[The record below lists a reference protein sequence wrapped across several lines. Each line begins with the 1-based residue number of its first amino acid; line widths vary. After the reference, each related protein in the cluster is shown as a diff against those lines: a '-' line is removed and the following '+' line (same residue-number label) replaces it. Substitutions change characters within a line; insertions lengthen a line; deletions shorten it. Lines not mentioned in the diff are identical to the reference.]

1 MSVKRAR
8 IWLCAD
14 DYGISPSVN
23 AAIRDLITRRRIN
36 ATSVLVAAPSFQ
48 RSEAMSLDAL
58 NAGTRRV
65 AIGLHVTLTA
75 PFRPQSA
82 GFERTYADQFL
93 PLPPT
98 LVLAIMHRFRHAQLV
113 AEIAAQFDAFAAA
126 FGHAPD
132 FVDGHQHVQLFPQIR
147 DALLTVAKVKAP
159 LAWVRQCGRIVPLA
173 KRLADTKGLLL
184 DVLSRGF
191 RIRAA
196 QLAVR
201 TNAAFAGT
209 YDFAADADYAKL
221 FPTFLDGLPD
231 NSVVMCHP
239 GIVDDELKR
248 LDPLTTLREREYAY
262 FSDERFPAM
271 LEAHAVALA

>member
-1 MSVKRAR
+1 MSVTRAR

-23 AAIRDLITRRRIN
+23 AAIRDLIAHGRIN
-36 ATSVLVAAPSFQ
+36 ATSVMVAAPSFHQ
-48 RSEAMSLDAL
+48 SEAMTLDAL
-58 NAGTRRV
+58 NTGTRRV

-75 PFRPQSA
+75 PFRPLSA

-93 PLPPT
+93 PLLPA
-98 LVLAIMHRFRHAQLV
+98 LVLAIMRRFRHAQLV
-113 AEIAAQFDAFAAA
+113 AEITAQFDAFVTA
-126 FGHAPD
+126 FGRAPD

-147 DALLTVAKVKAP
+147 DAFLTVAKAKAP

-191 RIRAA
+191 CRQAA

-209 YDFAADADYAKL
+209 YDFAADVNYAKL
-221 FPTFLDGLPD
+221 FPTFLADLPD

-262 FSDERFPAM
+262 FADVRFPAV
-271 LEAHAVALA
+271 LEMQGVALA